1 MENTIAIQY
10 TDESYLSRA
19 ELQSV
24 LKTSLVE
31 DFWKEILSYRKKNQ
45 VFLGLKTIS
54 GKPFYYVGTK
64 AINEKIDD
72 CKRNLLTLSGSFK
85 KADSAQSEK
94 AIKKSLL
101 LSSLQGINKA
111 YGSKSSEL
119 TLKAMLNGTYRE
131 NYEGKDKEVL
141 NYLRTIEALLS
152 KEISIPNE
160 NFLAYAYGELTE
172 ERDNLTKW
180 FRLGNFD
187 NSISKNFIYDTSGV
201 FSYCPS
207 EKIEGMMDEFYS
219 FYKNSNVPS
228 LVKALTSMYFMVYVR
243 PFDSKNEEMATLL
256 ALDTL
261 GYEDNFGKECFY
273 LPLSQVLIYEPTLQD
288 NYFVGVQKSGD
299 LTYYILRSIDK
310 LNSLFLTLKKELD
323 DIILQDYAE
332 EHYSFSKLEEEAIAK
347 KEETEEKIAEIE
359 GSAEEAPEAI
369 IERVSEEKPFAKE
382 KERIEKAVLSEPK
395 ALSSSKIET
404 ISKEEMLKANND
416 GMVALK
422 KKESPLS
429 DKEIKEYI
437 RYLLESDYSLNKSQA
452 SFLAN
457 HCIVGHYYSIQQYKK
472 FARCAYETART
483 SMEKLVEGGYYKKL
497 QVKNKFVYTP
507 LKQEN
512 K

>member
-1 MENTIAIQY
+1 MENPIAIQY

-19 ELQSV
+19 ELQTV

-31 DFWKEILSYRKKNQ
+31 DFWKEILSYRKNNQ

-64 AINEKIDD
+64 AINEKIED

-94 AIKKSLL
+94 AIKKALL
-101 LSSLQGINKA
+101 FSSLEGINKA
-111 YGSKSSEL
+111 YDSKSSEL

-152 KEISIPNE
+152 KEIAIPNE
-160 NFLAYAYGELTE
+160 DFLAYVYGELTE

-187 NSISKNFIYDTSGV
+187 NSISKNFIYETNGV
-201 FSYCPS
+201 FSYCPF

-228 LVKALTSMYFMVYVR
+228 LVKALTAMYFIVYVR

-310 LNSLFLTLKKELD
+310 LNALFQVLKKELD
-323 DIILQDYAE
+323 DIILEDYAE
-332 EHYSFSKLEEEAIAK
+332 EHYSFSKLEEEAIARK
-347 KEETEEKIAEIE
+347 DETSDKVALAEEKNEET
-359 GSAEEAPEAI
+359 PEAI
-369 IERVSEEKPFAKE
+369 IENSSEEKPFAKE
-382 KERIEKAVLSEPK
+382 ERTEKAALSEPK
-395 ALSSSKIET
+395 ALRSNKIET

-416 GMVALK
+416 GVVALK